1 MAKISIVVA
10 MARNRVIG
18 NKGELP
24 WHLPTDL
31 KHFKELTT
39 GHSVIM
45 GRKTFE
51 SILKRLGKPLPDR
64 QNIVLT
70 ENRGYTA
77 PAPGCNVVHSF
88 REAYYLATNLTA
100 HKEEIF
106 VIGGEK
112 IYRLALPQAERIYL
126 TLVEARPEG
135 DVLFPEINLQK
146 WPMISAQHHESDE
159 KNKYPFTF
167 MTLERLRWWPHS
179 LI

>member
-10 MARNRVIG
+10 MALNRVIG

-24 WHLPTDL
+24 WHLPADL

-39 GHSVIM
+39 GHFVIM

-51 SILKRLGKPLPDR
+51 SILRRLGNPLPDR
-64 QNIVLT
+64 RNVVIT
-70 ENRGYTA
+70 ENRGYIA
-77 PAPGCNVVHSF
+77 SGCTVVHSF
-88 REAYYLATNLTA
+88 REAYCLTTNLTDR
-100 HKEEIF
+100 KEEVF

-112 IYRLALPQAERIYL
+112 IYRLTFPQAERIYL
-126 TLVEARPEG
+126 TLVEAHPEG
-135 DVLFPEINLQK
+135 DAFFPEIDLQK
-146 WPMISAQHHESDE
+146 WPMISAQHHEPDE

-167 MTLERLRWWPHS
+167 MTLERLRCCPRA